1 MYLELLGD
9 IVSILYCV
17 YSSHSVLKS
26 VLFFFPV
33 SQISATLYSAED
45 RQYCRNPLD
54 RWRALHYQ
62 GIFPHSNC
70 SPLFIGSLVKI
81 AEGK

>member
-26 VLFFFPV
+26 VLFFFLFLRFL
-33 SQISATLYSAED
+33 QLYTVLKTDNTAEILLID
-45 RQYCRNPLD
+45 GGPSTT
-54 RWRALHYQ
+54 RAFFLIVTAPPSSS
-62 GIFPHSNC
+62 GAW
-70 SPLFIGSLVKI
+70 LK
-81 AEGK
+81 